1 MTQLTPAHF
10 ESLLAAEFDRQGWQ
24 YELGLGK
31 NLVVAAVD
39 HGSVDGA
46 KLSALVASGFFSRNG
61 ATPEHLAAAI
71 DRVAGG
77 AQIATEVAAPSIQ
90 ITVQSGDSYTVDI
103 GAGANFQN
111 SPLNIGPGNQ
121 LQINSQSTSDELT
134 TALGAL
140 VAAGLGG
147 EWDEKAAR
155 AIGASIEEQGKLSL
169 EEAKAAVLEAGKEVG
184 PEPSRIREFTEK
196 VAVSGLGSFLTTAIS
211 LGLGDLLHL
220 LG

>member
-1 MTQLTPAHF
+1 MTQLTPADL
-10 ESLLAAEFDRQGWQ
+10 ERLLAHEFDRQGWQ

-46 KLSALVASGFFSRNG
+46 TLSALVPSEFFSRNC
-61 ATPEHLAAAI
+61 ATREHLAAAI

-77 AQIATEVAAPSIQ
+77 APIAAEVVPPSIQ

-111 SPLNIGPGNQ
+111 SPLNVGPGTQ
-121 LQINSQSTSDELT
+121 LQVNSQCTSGELT
-134 TALGAL
+134 TVLGAL

-147 EWDEKAAR
+147 EWDQDAAR

-169 EEAKAAVLEAGKEVG
+169 EEAKAAVLEAGKEIA
-184 PEPSRIREFTEK
+184 PEASRIREFTEK

>member
-1 MTQLTPAHF
+1 MTQLTPADF
-10 ESLLAAEFDRQGWQ
+10 ESLLAREFDHQGWQ

-31 NLVVAAVD
+31 NLVETAVP
-39 HGSVDGA
+39 SE
-46 KLSALVASGFFSRNG
+46 FFSRNC
-61 ATPEHLAAAI
+61 ATRERLAAAI

-77 AQIATEVAAPSIQ
+77 APIAAEVVSPPIQ

-111 SPLNIGPGNQ
+111 SPLNIGPGRQ
-121 LQINSQSTSDELT
+121 LQVNSQSTPDELT

-147 EWDEKAAR
+147 EWDPTAAR

-169 EEAKAAVLEAGKEVG
+169 EEAKAAVLEAGKEVA

-211 LGLGDLLHL
+211 LGLGDLHHL

>member
-1 MTQLTPAHF
+1 MTQLTPADL
-10 ESLLAAEFDRQGWQ
+10 ERLLAHEFDRQGWQ

-46 KLSALVASGFFSRNG
+46 TLSALVPSEFFSRNC
-61 ATPEHLAAAI
+61 ATREHLAAAI

-77 AQIATEVAAPSIQ
+77 APIAAEVVPPSIQ
-90 ITVQSGDSYTVDI
+90 ITVQSGASYTVDI

-111 SPLNIGPGNQ
+111 SPLNVGPGTQ
-121 LQINSQSTSDELT
+121 LQVNSQSTSGELT
-134 TALGAL
+134 TVLGAL

-147 EWDEKAAR
+147 EWDQDAAR

-169 EEAKAAVLEAGKEVG
+169 EEAKAAVLEAGKEIA
-184 PEPSRIREFTEK
+184 PEASRIREFTEK

>member
-1 MTQLTPAHF
+1 MTRLTPADL
-10 ESLLAAEFDRQGWQ
+10 ESLLALEFDRQGWQ

-46 KLSALVASGFFSRNG
+46 TLSALVPSEFFSRNC
-61 ATPEHLAAAI
+61 ATREHLAAAI

-77 AQIATEVAAPSIQ
+77 APIAAEVVPPSIQ

-111 SPLNIGPGNQ
+111 SPLNVGPGTQ
-121 LQINSQSTSDELT
+121 LQVNSQSTSGELT
-134 TALGAL
+134 TVLGAL

-147 EWDEKAAR
+147 EWDQSAAR

-169 EEAKAAVLEAGKEVG
+169 EEAKAAVLEAGKEIA
-184 PEPSRIREFTEK
+184 PEASRIREFTEK